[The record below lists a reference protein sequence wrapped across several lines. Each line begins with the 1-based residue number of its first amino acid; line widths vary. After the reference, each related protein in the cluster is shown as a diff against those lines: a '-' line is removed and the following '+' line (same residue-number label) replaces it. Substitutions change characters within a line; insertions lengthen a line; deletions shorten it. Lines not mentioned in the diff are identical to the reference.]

1 MQRYRHAPHLFLG
14 LGLLVAV
21 GGCSIP
27 SRRENVDAAQKLI
40 AGQVAAPLEWRRDS
54 KSDAEARARVE
65 AMLADG
71 ISLQEAIR
79 VSFLASPDLQ
89 LALEKLEIS
98 RADFV
103 AAATAPNPIA
113 VVGSRQ
119 PNGDLAAFYPD
130 RTISIGV
137 LQNVIALLTIPGR
150 RGIAR
155 HDLERARYQAASD
168 AVQLAAGVAQAW
180 IDYSAALQL
189 QVLGERAASIYRLS
203 YDNLLAKGDEIAADT
218 LEEERR
224 GLLVRQ
230 GDAIRAK
237 LDAIRAREHLG
248 EKLGITGW
256 RDDWGIQESLPA
268 LPAADPD
275 PVAEERAA
283 MARRLDLL
291 AANEAVQA
299 RLRVLSHQR
308 HFRWL
313 NQLDLG
319 MFRDQVV
326 GGTSFTGPNA
336 VIELPLFDQRQSQL
350 LNADSELRSELR
362 RTEAARLAAR
372 GEIRIAAAEVAAARQ
387 LVEQIER
394 EIQPVQQQQQA
405 APAGS
410 DPDDT
415 DRLVL
420 RLDIVS
426 TDESRTRTLRDYWR
440 ARSALALAAG
450 NWSGLSGLQ

>member
-1 MQRYRHAPHLFLG
+1 MQRYLHAPRLLFG
-14 LGLLVAV
+14 LGLLVAI
-21 GGCSIP
+21 GGCSVP
-27 SRRENVDAAQKLI
+27 SRRENVDAAAKFV
-40 AGQVAAPLEWRRDS
+40 AGQVAAPLEWRLDP
-54 KSDAEARARVE
+54 KSDAAARARAE
-65 AMLADG
+65 AMLPEG
-71 ISLQEAIR
+71 LSLQEAIQ

-89 LALEKLEIS
+89 LALERLEIS

-103 AAATAPNPIA
+103 AAATAPNPVGVI
-113 VVGSRQ
+113 GSRQ

-130 RTISIGV
+130 RTISFGV
-137 LQNVIALLTIPGR
+137 VQNVIALLAVPGR
-150 RGIAR
+150 RSIAR
-155 HDLERARYQAASD
+155 RDLERARYQAASD
-168 AVQLAAGVAQAW
+168 AVQLAAEVAQAW

-189 QVLGERAASIYRLS
+189 QVLAERAAAIYQLS
-203 YDNLLAKGDEIAADT
+203 YDNLLAKGDEVAADT

-224 GLLVRQ
+224 GLLVRR

-237 LDAIRAREHLG
+237 LDAVRAREHMG

-256 RDDWGIQESLPA
+256 RDDWALQGPMPA
-268 LPAADPD
+268 LPVTDLD
-275 PVAEERAA
+275 PVLEERAA
-283 MARRLDLL
+283 MDRRLDLL
-291 AANEAVQA
+291 AANRAVEA
-299 RLRVLSHQR
+299 RLRVLSHHR

-319 MFRDQVV
+319 MFREQVV

-350 LNADSELRSELR
+350 LTDDSELRSELR

-394 EIQPVQQQQQA
+394 EIQPAQQRQQA
-405 APAGS
+405 AASGV
-410 DPDDT
+410 DPDDA

-426 TDESRTRTLRDYWR
+426 VDESRIKTLRDYWR
-440 ARSALALAAG
+440 ARSRLALAAG
-450 NWSGLSGLQ
+450 NWSALSGLH

>member
-1 MQRYRHAPHLFLG
+1 MQRYRYAPHLPLG
-14 LGLLVAV
+14 LGLLLAVA
-21 GGCSIP
+21 GCSVP
-27 SRRENVDAAQKLI
+27 SRRENVEAAARLM
-40 AGQVAAPLEWRRDS
+40 AGQVPAPLEWRLDA

-65 AMLADG
+65 GMLADG
-71 ISLQEAIR
+71 LSMQEAIR
-79 VSFLASPDLQ
+79 VSYLASPDLQ
-89 LALEKLEIS
+89 LALEKLEVS

-103 AAATAPNPIA
+103 AAATAPNPAFVI
-113 VVGSRQ
+113 GSRQ

-130 RTISIGV
+130 RTISVGV
-137 LQNVIALLTIPGR
+137 LQNVIALLAIPER

-155 HDLERARYQAASD
+155 HDLERARYQAAND
-168 AVQLAAGVAQAW
+168 AVQLAAEVGQAW

-189 QVLGERAASIYRLS
+189 QVQSERAASIYQVS
-203 YDNLLAKGDEIAADT
+203 YEKLVNSGESAAAGT
-218 LEEERR
+218 IEEERR
-224 GLLVRQ
+224 ALLVRR
-230 GDAIRAK
+230 GDAIRAR
-237 LDAIRAREHLG
+237 LDAVRAREHLG

-256 RDDWGIQESLPA
+256 RDDWSMQGPLPA

-275 PVAEERAA
+275 AAAEEQAA
-283 MARRLDLL
+283 MERRLDLL
-291 AANEAVQA
+291 AANEAVEA

-362 RTEAARLAAR
+362 RLEAARIAAR
-372 GEIRIAAAEVAAARQ
+372 GEIRIAAAELAAARQ

-394 EIQPVQQQQQA
+394 EIQPRQLREQA
-405 APAGS
+405 VPAGG
-410 DPDDT
+410 DPDGT

-420 RLDIVS
+420 RLDIAS
-426 TDESRTRTLRDYWR
+426 TEENRIKTLRDYWR
-440 ARSALALAAG
+440 ARFALALASG
-450 NWSGLSGLQ
+450 NWSALGGLP

>member
-1 MQRYRHAPHLFLG
+1 MQRYRHAPHLLLG

-21 GGCSIP
+21 GGCSVP
-27 SRRENVDAAQKLI
+27 SRRENVDAAAGFI
-40 AGQVAAPLEWRRDS
+40 AGQVAAPLEWRLDS
-54 KSDAEARARVE
+54 KSDAEARTRAE

-71 ISLQEAIR
+71 LSLQEAIR
-79 VSFLASPDLQ
+79 VSFLVSPDLQ
-89 LALEKLEIS
+89 LALERLEIS
-98 RADFV
+98 RAEFV
-103 AAATAPNPIA
+103 AAATAPNPVG

-137 LQNVIALLTIPGR
+137 VQNVIALLAIPER

-155 HDLERARYQAASD
+155 RDLERARYQAASD
-168 AVQLAAGVAQAW
+168 AVQLAAEVAQAW
-180 IDYSAALQL
+180 VDYSAALQL
-189 QVLGERAASIYRLS
+189 QALAERAASIYQLS
-203 YDNLLAKGDEIAADT
+203 HDNLLAKGDEVAADT

-224 GLLVRQ
+224 GLLVRR
-230 GDAIRAK
+230 GDAIRAQ

-256 RDDWGIQESLPA
+256 RDDWGMQGALPA
-268 LPAADPD
+268 LPVADPD
-275 PVAEERAA
+275 PVLEEHAA
-283 MARRLDLL
+283 MGRRLDLL
-291 AANEAVQA
+291 AANQAVEA

-313 NQLDLG
+313 NQLDIG
-319 MFRDQVV
+319 MFREQVV

-336 VIELPLFDQRQSQL
+336 GIELPLFDQRQSQL
-350 LNADSELRSELR
+350 LTADSELRSELR

-372 GEIRIAAAEVAAARQ
+372 GEIRIAAAELAAARQ

-394 EIQPVQQQQQA
+394 EIQPSQLQQQA
-405 APAGS
+405 TPAGG

-420 RLDIVS
+420 KLDVVS
-426 TDESRTRTLRDYWR
+426 TDESKVKTLRDYWR

-450 NWSGLSGLQ
+450 NWSALSGLQ